1 MFNNVCYNWGGRTTD
16 GGALHMQFVN
26 NYYKMGEA
34 SSQKKLFIAQNEDF
48 GSTRQQFAYVS
59 GNIRENKNHTLT
71 TDKLGDTYDAS
82 GPDPEST
89 WYDAPFFP
97 SNATIHSAKDALK
110 IVTSYAGA
118 TMPQRDEQHLRNI
131 KETLSGTWTY
141 KGSKSG
147 IKGQIDS
154 EADITEH
161 AAGNGWE
168 NYPEEHRAADWDTDQ
183 DGMPDWWEQIIGSN
197 ASVANQND
205 DPNHDGWTL
214 LDDYLDFVAH
224 PYFMVKP
231 GETGTMDLKPF
242 FAGFYGQNGAYGT
255 VAPAYSVSSEGSLFA
270 ASVMGS
276 VVTVVAQQTAGYG
289 YVTVAVNDGE
299 TSWSQRIGVAVADAA
314 TGIQTLGFTQHS
326 SPDAP
331 LYDLQGRKIKQSA
344 KGGVYIRNG
353 KKFIVK

>member
-1 MFNNVCYNWGGRTTD
+1 
-16 GGALHMQFVN
+16 MQFVN

-59 GNIRENKNHTLT
+59 GNIRENKNHSLT

-97 SNATIHSAKDALK
+97 SYATIHSAKDALK

-118 TMPQRDEQHLRNI
+118 TMPQRDEQHLRNVR
-131 KETLSGTWTY
+131 ETLSGTWTY

-168 NYPEEHRAADWDTDQ
+168 SYPEEHRAADWDTDQ
-183 DGMPDWWEQIIGSN
+183 DGMPDWWEQLIGSN

-214 LDDYLDFVAH
+214 LDDYLDFMAH
-224 PYFMVKP
+224 PYVMVKP
-231 GETGTMDLKPF
+231 GETGAMDMRPF
-242 FAGFYGQNGAYGT
+242 FAGFYGQNDAYGT
-255 VAPAYSVSSEGSLFA
+255 VDPDYSVSSDDGPFT
-270 ASVMGS
+270 ASIGGS
-276 VVTVVAQQTAGYG
+276 VVAVVAQQAAGYG
-289 YVTVAVNDGE
+289 YIMVTVNDGE
-299 TSWSQRIGVAVADAA
+299 TSWSQRFGVAVIGTA
-314 TGIQTLGFTQHS
+314 TGIQTIDHS
-326 SPDAP
+326 P
-331 LYDLQGRKIKQSA
+331 LTIDHSTYDMLGRKVANGPCSLSESVALQSMVNA
-344 KGGVYIRNG
+344 QLKKGVYIRNG
-353 KKFIVK
+353 KKFIVR